1 MEGRKKVGDIGEDLA
16 VKCLAS
22 QGYKIIQRNFRLGHL
37 EVDIIAEDV
46 KKNELVFVEVK
57 TRSQAPVEGEEPSI
71 SQSQIKKI
79 KRAMLV
85 YSQKF
90 NCDLE
95 KLRLDLIAVEIDN
108 TIKRAKLSHLLDI
121 LG

>member
-16 VKCLAS
+16 VKYLAS

-37 EVDIIAEDV
+37 EVDIIAKDV

-57 TRSQAPVEGEEPSI
+57 TRSQASTEGEESSI

-85 YSQKF
+85 YSQEF

-108 TIKRAKLSHLLDI
+108 ATKRAKLSHLLDI
-121 LG
+121 LS